1 MGVSVTCLQR
11 DFCLCLPLEEDRL
24 KIDISVGE
32 KKFR

>member
-1 MGVSVTCLQR
+1 MGVSLGCLKQKY
-11 DFCLCLPLEEDRL
+11 FCVLPLEEDRL